1 MRTFSPLFAFLLVA
15 GCATTE
21 PATPAPTGDVPSV
34 PTATP
39 RASAPDVP
47 PPMRDDGL
55 DRMPAEEPAGIR
67 SGPMLGYA
75 LQTEQALWL
84 QTTGPADVQIRYW
97 PEGREA
103 DARTSRPVR
112 ADHETGYTAHVTLSL
127 LEEGTTYQYRV
138 LLNGEEHARPYA
150 TTFTTQP
157 LWQWRSDPPAFTI
170 AFGSCYYANDT
181 PDDRPGRPYGGPM
194 DVFGA
199 LDRADPDVMLWLGD
213 NVYFRE
219 PDFGSVAARDGR
231 HAEARE
237 APELQPFLTRAAHLA
252 TWDDHDYGPNNA
264 DRSLVHKGTALEL
277 FQRYWANPT
286 YGLPGVPGVFTQ
298 YSYGDV
304 DIFLLDD
311 RYHRAPNDA
320 PDDSLKTMWGDEQFT
335 WLLDALTFS
344 QAPFKLVA
352 NGGQILNPF
361 ANAEVLSRYPFEQ
374 QRLYA
379 ALAERRIDGVVFLS
393 GDRHHGELMRL
404 ERDGLYPLYDVTSSP
419 LTAGTGSARGEEDNP
434 LRVPGTLVTERNF
447 GTLAFSGTRGDR
459 TMTVRLHSATGEP
472 LWTQT
477 VHQDELSTPLPSR

>member
-1 MRTFSPLFAFLLVA
+1 MRRLSALLLPLLLGA
-15 GCATTE
+15 CASTE
-21 PATPAPTGDVPSV
+21 PAPRPDRTQTPQATPAG
-34 PTATP
+34 TP
-39 RASAPDVP
+39 RVTAPDVP

-55 DRMPAEEPAGIR
+55 EPTSPDAPAEIR

-75 LQTEQALWL
+75 LQTEQAIWL
-84 QTTGPADVQIRYW
+84 QTTGPASVQIRYW

-103 DARTSRPVR
+103 DARTSRPVQ
-112 ADHETGYTAHVTLSL
+112 ASYETGYTAHVTLSL

-138 LLNGEEHARPYA
+138 LLGGEEQRRPYA
-150 TTFTTQP
+150 TTFATQP
-157 LWQWRSDPPAFTI
+157 LWQWREEPPAFTI
-170 AFGSCYYANDT
+170 AFGSCYYSNDT

-194 DVFGA
+194 EIFGA
-199 LDRADPDVMLWLGD
+199 LTAADPDVMLWLGD

-219 PDFGSVAARDGR
+219 PDFGSVAARDQR

-237 APELQPFLTRAAHLA
+237 ADELQPFLTRAAHLA

-264 DRSLVHKGTALEL
+264 DRSLVHKGTALDL

-320 PDDSLKTMWGDEQFT
+320 PNDSLKTMWGEEQFQ
-335 WLLDALTFS
+335 WLVDALTFS
-344 QAPFKLVA
+344 RAPFKLVA
-352 NGGQILNPF
+352 NGGQFLNPYPTH
-361 ANAEVLSRYPFEQ
+361 EVLSRYPHEQ
-374 QRLYA
+374 QRLYD

-393 GDRHHGELMRL
+393 GDRHHGELLRL
-404 ERDGLYPLYDVTSSP
+404 DRGAGLYPLHDVTSSP

-434 LRVPGTLVTERNF
+434 LRVEGTLVTERNF
-447 GTLAFSGTRGDR
+447 GTLSFSGDRRDR
-459 TMTVRLHSATGEP
+459 TMTVRLHSASGEP
-472 LWTQT
+472 FWTLS
-477 VHQDELSTPLPSR
+477 VHEDELKAE